1 MTPVYNGADS
11 LSACLD
17 SVRAQNYKNR
27 IHLVAD
33 NASTDGSRQ
42 IAEGFA
48 AQDPRIHVLSFREL
62 PPVLENF
69 NRAFAAIPSS
79 AVYLKQLNV
88 DDTLHPTCLEKMLAA
103 AAATPRS
110 LSSSVALPGIGRQST
125 KCSGAGCST
134 VGTPGC
140 ERNAARDLKYPRHA
154 VGSADAHPSA
164 GWSARRPGLRQV
176 SPPRSRDTV
185 VRHSLGDGGR
195 PAASAY
201 DW

>member
-62 PPVLENF
+62 PPMLENF
-69 NRAFAAIPSS
+69 NRALAAIPSS

-88 DDTLHPTCLEKMLAA
+88 DDTLHPTCLEKDGGGRRA
-103 AAATPRS
+103 RS
-110 LSSSVALPGIGRQST
+110 LGRFRRQSLYLGSVVSPRNAPAQAVRLSRRPVAKETPLGTSNILGTPSVPLMRIHWLVGRQ
-125 KCSGAGCST
+125 
-134 VGTPGC
+134 
-140 ERNAARDLKYPRHA
+140 D
-154 VGSADAHPSA
+154 
-164 GWSARRPGLRQV
+164 GLAYGR
-176 SPPRSRDTV
+176 SHHLRSRDTV
-185 VRHSLGDGGR
+185 VR
-195 PAASAY
+195 P
-201 DW
+201 